1 MLEIIINGLGH
12 NVFETVEEAKR
23 FIAGRKQLLKASN
36 IKDDSYEVTG
46 NALYGGHNQ
55 FDDINEVMYFLNNAV
70 ALR

>member
-12 NVFETVEEAKR
+12 NVFGTVEEAKR

-46 NALYGGHNQ
+46 NALYGGHNR
-55 FDDINEVMYFLNNAV
+55 FDNIDDVSRFLNQAIS
-70 ALR
+70 LT